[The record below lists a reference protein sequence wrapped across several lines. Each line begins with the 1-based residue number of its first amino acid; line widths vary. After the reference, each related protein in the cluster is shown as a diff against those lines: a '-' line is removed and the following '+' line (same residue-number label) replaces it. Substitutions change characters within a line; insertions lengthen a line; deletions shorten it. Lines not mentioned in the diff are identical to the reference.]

1 MNNIPIKQT
10 ILATLAFSYSN
21 WQKILEVSI
30 FPLLAAIPF
39 ITILPELMVTLQAQL
54 FGVGEVQEYPRFYEL
69 YLIMFDYAYMALI
82 INIYR
87 LVVKG
92 DQAVARL
99 GVVFP
104 NLRLGRF
111 FLLFLFLSL
120 ATQFPIFISPFLVPI
135 IYFLLIPM
143 SLNLVGLAN
152 DASFTKIKLSLSV
165 QFGVLIIKLGVPA
178 ILLGLIILL
187 GVGQV
192 IFWVVMGLIVYWM
205 AISFALCYR
214 VILANNSAQSREG
227 IAYQKYLLF

>member
-192 IFWVVMGLIVYWM
+192 IFWVVMSLIVYWM
-205 AISFALCYR
+205 AISFALCYK
-214 VILANNSAQSREG
+214 VILANNSAQSR
-227 IAYQKYLLF
+227 

>member
-54 FGVGEVQEYPRFYEL
+54 FGVGEVKEYPRFYEL
-69 YLIMFDYAYMALI
+69 YLLMFDYAYMALI

-152 DASFTKIKLSLSV
+152 DASYTKIKLSLSV
-165 QFGVLIIKLGVPA
+165 QFGVLSIKLGVPA

-187 GVGQV
+187 GVSEV

-205 AISFALCYR
+205 AISFALCYK
-214 VILANNSAQSREG
+214 VILANNSAQSR
-227 IAYQKYLLF
+227 

>member
-54 FGVGEVQEYPRFYEL
+54 FRVGEVQEYPRFYEL

-214 VILANNSAQSREG
+214 VILANNSAQSH
-227 IAYQKYLLF
+227 

>member
-54 FGVGEVQEYPRFYEL
+54 FGVGEVQEHPRFYEL

-165 QFGVLIIKLGVPA
+165 QFGILIIKLGVPA
-178 ILLGLIILL
+178 ILLGLIILS
-187 GVGQV
+187 GGGQV

-214 VILANNSAQSREG
+214 VILANNSAQSR
-227 IAYQKYLLF
+227 

>member
-205 AISFALCYR
+205 AISFALCYK
-214 VILANNSAQSREG
+214 VILANNSAQSR
-227 IAYQKYLLF
+227 

>member
-54 FGVGEVQEYPRFYEL
+54 FGVGEVQDYPRFYEL

-214 VILANNSAQSREG
+214 VILANNSEQSH
-227 IAYQKYLLF
+227 

>member
-165 QFGVLIIKLGVPA
+165 QFGVLIIKLGAPA

-214 VILANNSAQSREG
+214 VILANNSAQSR
-227 IAYQKYLLF
+227 

>member
-69 YLIMFDYAYMALI
+69 YLLMFDYAYMALI

-152 DASFTKIKLSLSV
+152 DASYTKIKLSLSV

-205 AISFALCYR
+205 AISFALCYK
-214 VILANNSAQSREG
+214 VILANNSAQSR
-227 IAYQKYLLF
+227 

>member
-92 DQAVARL
+92 DLAVARL

-187 GVGQV
+187 GVGQA

-214 VILANNSAQSREG
+214 VILANNSAQSR
-227 IAYQKYLLF
+227 

>member
-152 DASFTKIKLSLSV
+152 DSSFTKIKLSLSV

-214 VILANNSAQSREG
+214 VILANNSAQSR
-227 IAYQKYLLF
+227 

>member
-143 SLNLVGLAN
+143 SINLVGLAN

-214 VILANNSAQSREG
+214 VILANNSAQSR
-227 IAYQKYLLF
+227 

>member
-1 MNNIPIKQT
+1 MNKIPIKQT
-10 ILATLAFSYSN
+10 ILATLAFSFSN

-39 ITILPELMVTLQAQL
+39 ITILPEIMVIIQAQL
-54 FGVGEVQEYPRFYEL
+54 FGVGEAQEYPRFYEL
-69 YLIMFDYAYMALI
+69 YLIMFDYAYMALM

-87 LVVKG
+87 LVVSG
-92 DQAVARL
+92 DKSVARL

-111 FLLFLFLSL
+111 FLLFLFLSI
-120 ATQFPIFISPFLVPI
+120 ATQFPIIISPFLVPI
-135 IYFLLIPM
+135 IYFLLIPL

-152 DASFTKIKLSLSV
+152 DAPFKKNKLSLSV

-187 GVGQV
+187 SLGEFVFWGVMV
-192 IFWVVMGLIVYWM
+192 LIIFWM
-205 AISFALCYR
+205 AISFALCYK
-214 VILANNSAQSREG
+214 VIMANNSAQ
-227 IAYQKYLLF
+227 IH

>member
-54 FGVGEVQEYPRFYEL
+54 FGVGEVQDYPRFYEL

-135 IYFLLIPM
+135 LYFLLIPM

-152 DASFTKIKLSLSV
+152 DVSYTKIKLSLSV

-205 AISFALCYR
+205 AISFALCYK
-214 VILANNSAQSREG
+214 VILANNSAQSR
-227 IAYQKYLLF
+227 

>member
-69 YLIMFDYAYMALI
+69 YLLMFDYAYMALI

-152 DASFTKIKLSLSV
+152 DVSYTKIKLSFSV

-205 AISFALCYR
+205 AISFALCYK
-214 VILANNSAQSREG
+214 VILANNSAQSR
-227 IAYQKYLLF
+227 

>member
-54 FGVGEVQEYPRFYEL
+54 FGVGEVQEFPRFYEL
-69 YLIMFDYAYMALI
+69 YLLMFDYAYMALI

-120 ATQFPIFISPFLVPI
+120 ATQFPIFISPFLIPI

-152 DASFTKIKLSLSV
+152 DVSYTKIKLSLSV

-205 AISFALCYR
+205 AISFALCYK
-214 VILANNSAQSREG
+214 VILANNSAQSR
-227 IAYQKYLLF
+227 

>member
-152 DASFTKIKLSLSV
+152 DVSYTKTKLSLSV

-205 AISFALCYR
+205 AISFALCYK
-214 VILANNSAQSREG
+214 VILANNSAQSR
-227 IAYQKYLLF
+227 

>member
-54 FGVGEVQEYPRFYEL
+54 FGVGEVKEYPRFYEL
-69 YLIMFDYAYMALI
+69 YLLMFDYAYMALI

-152 DASFTKIKLSLSV
+152 DVSYTKIKLSLSV

-205 AISFALCYR
+205 AISFALCYK
-214 VILANNSAQSREG
+214 VILANNSAQSR
-227 IAYQKYLLF
+227 

>member
-69 YLIMFDYAYMALI
+69 YLIMFDYAYIALI

-214 VILANNSAQSREG
+214 VILANNSAQSR
-227 IAYQKYLLF
+227 

>member
-1 MNNIPIKQT
+1 
-10 ILATLAFSYSN
+10 
-21 WQKILEVSI
+21 
-30 FPLLAAIPF
+30 
-39 ITILPELMVTLQAQL
+39 MVTLQAQL

-187 GVGQV
+187 GVGQL

-214 VILANNSAQSREG
+214 VILANNSAQSR
-227 IAYQKYLLF
+227 

>member
-152 DASFTKIKLSLSV
+152 DASYTKIKLSLSV

-178 ILLGLIILL
+178 ILLSLIILL

-205 AISFALCYR
+205 AISFALCYK
-214 VILANNSAQSREG
+214 VILANNSAQSR
-227 IAYQKYLLF
+227 

>member
-69 YLIMFDYAYMALI
+69 YLLMFDYAYMALI

-152 DASFTKIKLSLSV
+152 DVAYTKIKLSRSV

-187 GVGQV
+187 GVGHV

-205 AISFALCYR
+205 AISFALCYK
-214 VILANNSAQSREG
+214 VILANNSAQSR
-227 IAYQKYLLF
+227 

>member
-192 IFWVVMGLIVYWM
+192 IFWVVMGLIVFWM

-214 VILANNSAQSREG
+214 VILANNSAQSR
-227 IAYQKYLLF
+227 